1 MGKIAV
7 AVAAVAGAIALV
19 TLLVV
24 GFGVA
29 TGFSSADGGTTIVV
43 RNGGLLDDTS
53 YNQTIQSNSGLTYT
67 GLWSTDHPY
76 PASQRYFTV
85 SSAPGADSN
94 EVINVPTK
102 DGVNIG
108 IEGTFYFQL
117 STDPAILEDFDNK
130 FGTRTFPKPDPEDPN
145 KIIEVH
151 AWDEGGWSPFLNATL
166 GNVVQNALRTE
177 IGQVRCQDL
186 QASCALAFNAS
197 ATIDPNADQSA
208 GTISSIQA
216 SVNNSFASDVRDYL
230 GGDYFTGI
238 QFVLSKP
245 TLPQNIQ
252 DSINASFAKVAEQA
266 GITQQSQG
274 KLQQAEIDAQTNA
287 KKQEGYNNCPAC
299 AQQDILKS
307 IPGSITVWAPG
318 GDAAVAVQ
326 SPPAG

>member
-1 MGKIAV
+1 LVGILIIGV
-7 AVAAVAGAIALV
+7 GA
-19 TLLVV
+19 
-24 GFGVA
+24 A

-117 STDPAILEDFDNK
+117 STDPTVLEDFDNK
-130 FGTRTFPKPDPEDPN
+130 FGTRTFPDSNGEQ
-145 KIIEVH
+145 VH
-151 AWDEGGWSPFLNATL
+151 AWDENGWSPFLNATL

-177 IGQVRCQDL
+177 IGKVKCQDL

-208 GTISSIQA
+208 STISSIQA
-216 SVNNSFASDVRDYL
+216 EVNKSFANDVKDYL
-230 GGDYFTGI
+230 GGEYFTGI

-245 TLPQNIQ
+245 TLPQGIQ